1 MQYSYAEL
9 FRELTVNTGIVV
21 FFKKNGDVR
30 VMLCTR
36 NLRTVEI
43 QYGFQ
48 GKALGGHDNRCN
60 IGNGNM
66 AVFDLVVGD
75 ARSFNIDRVVYAEI
89 VGEVKNKEQLEI
101 AVEKYIEIKEHYKK
115 STTIGMDSI

>member
-75 ARSFNIDRVVYAEI
+75 ARSFNIDRVAYAEI
-89 VGEVKNKEQLEI
+89 VGEVKNKEQLEV

-115 STTIGMDSI
+115 STAIGMDSI

>member
-89 VGEVKNKEQLEI
+89 VGEVKNKEQLEV

-115 STTIGMDSI
+115 STAIGMDSI